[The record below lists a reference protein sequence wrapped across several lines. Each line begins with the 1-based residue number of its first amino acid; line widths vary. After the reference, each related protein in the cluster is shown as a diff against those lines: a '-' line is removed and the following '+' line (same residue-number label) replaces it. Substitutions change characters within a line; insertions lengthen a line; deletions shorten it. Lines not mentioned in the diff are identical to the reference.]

1 MTYSKA
7 EFFYGASPE
16 IFCLASELRK
26 NITKAEKLV
35 WEKVRKKQIL
45 GLRFRRQHPIDKYIV
60 DFYCHPARLVVEIDG
75 DIHLKP
81 VNKELDKIRTKDL
94 INLDLIVIQFTNKQV
109 FENLN
114 EVVNAITS
122 VIVKKV
128 PHLGD

>member
-1 MTYSKA
+1 MIYSEA

-16 IFCLASELRK
+16 IFRLASELRK

-81 VNKELDKIRTKDL
+81 ENKELDKIRNKDL
-94 INLDLIVIQFTNKQV
+94 ENLDLMVIRFTNKQV
-109 FENLN
+109 FENLD

-122 VIVKKV
+122 TIVKKV